1 MVSPSD
7 AVPGSE
13 ETTSATERVQEAT
26 EDHAAAE
33 GAESSS
39 KSLGSRSSIQEM
51 LLSTEPNTPL
61 ASVDSP
67 WNPDLGGVTRIYR
80 GLQKM
85 LGFDGMPAVVDVVV
99 GAAEFIHEF
108 EPDTGESSEEADQE
122 STDAGESRPITE
134 LEGAEV
140 A

>member
-7 AVPGSE
+7 AVDE
-13 ETTSATERVQEAT
+13 ATEQAATESVQEAT

-33 GAESSS
+33 GAEASSET
-39 KSLGSRSSIQEM
+39 LGSRSTIQDM

-61 ASVDSP
+61 ERVDSP
-67 WNPDLGGVTRIYR
+67 WQPDVGGMTRVYR
-80 GLQKM
+80 GMQKM

-99 GAAEFIHEF
+99 GAAEFFHKF
-108 EPDTGESSEEADQE
+108 EPDVGEDSTGEEQQDEDDE
-122 STDAGESRPITE
+122 SQPIAE
-134 LEGAEV
+134 LEGVDV

>member
-7 AVPGSE
+7 AVPGDE
-13 ETTSATERVQEAT
+13 ETTSATKRVEEAT

-33 GAESSS
+33 GAEASSE
-39 KSLGSRSSIQEM
+39 SLGSRSTIQEM
-51 LLSTEPNTPL
+51 LLSTEPDTPL

-67 WNPDLGGVTRIYR
+67 WDPELGGVTRIYR
-80 GLQKM
+80 GLRKA
-85 LGFDGMPAVVDVVV
+85 LGFDGMPAIVDVVI

-108 EPDTGESSEEADQE
+108 EPDGGDDDQE
-122 STDAGESRPITE
+122 ESDDAAAEF
-134 LEGAEV
+134 EGVDV